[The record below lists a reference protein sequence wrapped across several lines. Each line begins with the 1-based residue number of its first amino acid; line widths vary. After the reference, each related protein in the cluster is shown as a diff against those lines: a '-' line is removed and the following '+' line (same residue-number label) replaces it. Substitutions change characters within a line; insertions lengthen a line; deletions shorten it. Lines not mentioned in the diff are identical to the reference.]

1 MLPVRS
7 NNSSSPETRAQTG
20 SAPFSFLSSV
30 RSRNV
35 FLIGLMGSG
44 KTTIGQLLAKK
55 IGLPFVDSDHELEQR
70 TGVSVATIFEI
81 EGEAAFRSRE
91 ASIIEE
97 LTQSQG
103 IVLGTG
109 GGAILDANSRRVLHE
124 RGTVV
129 YLHSTAETSYE
140 RVRRNRDRPLLL
152 VTDPLTRLRQLYE
165 ARHPLYL
172 ETAHYTIESYRD
184 RPSAV
189 VAEIVQCLEDCDTDQ
204 AAAMTNSLAK

>member
-1 MLPVRS
+1 
-7 NNSSSPETRAQTG
+7 
-20 SAPFSFLSSV
+20 
-30 RSRNV
+30 
-35 FLIGLMGSG
+35 MGSG
-44 KTTIGQLLAKK
+44 KTTIGQLLAKR

-91 ASIIEE
+91 ASIVDE
-97 LTQSQG
+97 LTQRQG

-109 GGAILDANSRRVLHE
+109 GGAILDPVSRQVLRD
-124 RGTVV
+124 RGTVM

-184 RPSAV
+184 RPTAV
-189 VAEIVQCLEDCDTDQ
+189 VSEIIQRLEATDLPQ
-204 AAAMTNSLAK
+204 APPTGA